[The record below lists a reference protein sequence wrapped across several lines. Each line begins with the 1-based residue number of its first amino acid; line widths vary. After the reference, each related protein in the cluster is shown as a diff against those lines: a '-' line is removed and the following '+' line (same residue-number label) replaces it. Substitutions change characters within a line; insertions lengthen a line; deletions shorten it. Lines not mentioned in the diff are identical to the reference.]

1 MQEDHVDFTGL
12 DMTVTRDGQTLT
24 VDMEDVQTAV
34 LSTYRDRHQTLQPD
48 NTTVDEPGN
57 GHLVLH
63 LTYKPGQYPK
73 WVNDES

>member
-1 MQEDHVDFTGL
+1 MDFTGL

-24 VDMEDVQTAV
+24 VDMEDVQTAA
-34 LSTYRDRHQTLQPD
+34 LSTYQDRDKIALPD
-48 NTTVDEPGN
+48 NTTEDNFGN

-63 LTYKPGQYPK
+63 LTYKPGKFPR